1 MMERSSIRLKKGLE
15 LRHSSQ
21 LFFPFASQKDR
32 KADTPREKKT
42 TGKMKDISVEGCEF
56 VILPACVGE

>member
-1 MMERSSIRLKKGLE
+1 MAFFFHLH
-15 LRHSSQ
+15 LR
-21 LFFPFASQKDR
+21 KTE
-32 KADTPREKKT
+32 ADTSREKKA